1 MKIPTHTS
9 ATQWASATG
18 KERKVPKPASEETS
32 SSKRRST
39 QHSSS
44 TQHRITHW
52 FSTIGI
58 EPSALD
64 YSTQPARQLAQYQ
77 RLREQKRLANLQK
90 IMAVALSVSS
100 DAQSSE
106 QVDPDWFHSFISMAE
121 NIYSP
126 TMQELWGKILAVEV
140 QRPGSFSLRSL
151 ETLTK
156 LTQRDAGLF
165 SRACQLACRRNSD
178 PAPIIITGYHQQ
190 PGLLNALFPA
200 PAAQTQLAQFGLS
213 YTDILALGSMKLL
226 YATEIETGLLDK
238 GASMT
243 LKFSTESLTLE
254 AKSRQLLM
262 TYYKLT
268 SVGSELA
275 RLLPK
280 QKSEAFTAHIK
291 SLFTPHFDVE

>member
-121 NIYSP
+121 NY
-126 TMQELWGKILAVEV
+126 
-140 QRPGSFSLRSL
+140 F
-151 ETLTK
+151 
-156 LTQRDAGLF
+156 
-165 SRACQLACRRNSD
+165 
-178 PAPIIITGYHQQ
+178 Q
-190 PGLLNALFPA
+190 PW
-200 PAAQTQLAQFGLS
+200 
-213 YTDILALGSMKLL
+213 K
-226 YATEIETGLLDK
+226 
-238 GASMT
+238 
-243 LKFSTESLTLE
+243 
-254 AKSRQLLM
+254 
-262 TYYKLT
+262 
-268 SVGSELA
+268 
-275 RLLPK
+275 
-280 QKSEAFTAHIK
+280 
-291 SLFTPHFDVE
+291 